1 MFDEDGDEVLCGFCG
16 ETLDPTTA
24 EQVHDNSD
32 EDGGLMWVCGACMG
46 VWRWCLTYS
55 TDDAP
60 EENNAI
66 PF

>member
-16 ETLDPTTA
+16 ETLDPATA

-32 EDGGLMWVCGACMG
+32 EDGGLVWVCATCVDAVSG
-46 VWRWCLTYS
+46 VWH
-55 TDDAP
+55 DDR
-60 EENNAI
+60 EEVNNDI